1 MANTKADSKEPSA
14 LVLSILQ
21 NNLGVTYTEED
32 KRRMVKSM
40 RLCLRLDY
48 EMKASDII
56 KLNDYEVIQ
65 KWYEFHLNERI
76 GGAQAV

>member
-1 MANTKADSKEPSA
+1 MANTEEVSKGLTP
-14 LVLSILQ
+14 LVVAILHS
-21 NNLGVTYTEED
+21 NLGVNYSEED

-48 EMKASDII
+48 EMKASDVH

-65 KWYEFHLNERI
+65 KWYEFHLEEGI
-76 GGAQAV
+76 GGA